1 MSRRLLILLVLLLP
15 AGAAAAPSGDVS
27 VATYRLLNA
36 ELHLARQKQIYFLF
50 DLPAGRIEF
59 RASGLTVA
67 ELPLAGWRLWGRPGE
82 PRAAVLV
89 EKDSLSPPQRT
100 TIRVSPGSET
110 PTVTAG
116 GNLEAL
122 ELGDMPERYQLVLDD
137 GIVIRVAPV
146 AQGILGRI
154 VDGWRWFGWYLS
166 RPLISD
172 WKFVRGKPYTELV
185 VVLQPHDAKLLY
197 WSFTAGERSLIRW
210 PPR

>member
-1 MSRRLLILLVLLLP
+1 MLRRLLILLILFLP
-15 AGAAAAPSGDVS
+15 AGAGAASVGDAS
-27 VATYRLLNA
+27 VATYRLLSA

-59 RASGLTVA
+59 RATGLTVA
-67 ELPLAGWRLWGRPGE
+67 ELPLAGWRRWGRDGE
-82 PRAAVLV
+82 PQATVLL
-89 EKDSLSPPQRT
+89 EKDSLSQPQRT
-100 TIRVSPGSET
+100 KIKVAPGSET

-116 GNLEAL
+116 GHLEAL
-122 ELGDMPERYQLVLDD
+122 ELDDMPERYQLVLDD
-137 GIVIRVAPV
+137 GTVIRVAPV

-172 WKFVRGKPYTELV
+172 WKFIRGKPYTELV
-185 VVLQPHDAKLLY
+185 VVLQPRDAKLLY